1 MTDYQTFDSS
11 DDELNDWEYPDEDD
25 YDDDESDTIPCPNC
39 GADVYED
46 AVQCPV
52 CGQYVTSDSTN
63 LWAGRSAWWILLAL
77 LGVGAVIW
85 VLLLG
90 GL

>member
-1 MTDYQTFDSS
+1 MTDYQAFESP
-11 DDELNDWEYPDEDD
+11 DDELNDWEYPDEDNQ
-25 YDDDESDTIPCPNC
+25 DDEPETIPCPNC
-39 GADVYED
+39 GVDVYED

-52 CGQYVTSDSTN
+52 CGEYITPEVGH
-63 LWAGRSAWWILLAL
+63 LWAGRSAWWVLLGL
-77 LGVGAVIW
+77 LGVGAVVW

>member
-1 MTDYQTFDSS
+1 MTDYQAFDQP

-25 YDDDESDTIPCPNC
+25 MDDESETSPCPHC

-46 AVQCPV
+46 SVQCPV
-52 CGQYVTSDSTN
+52 CGEYITSGGGN
-63 LWAGRSAWWILLAL
+63 QWAGRSAWWILLGL
-77 LGVGAVIW
+77 LGVGAVLW
-85 VLLLG
+85 VLLAG